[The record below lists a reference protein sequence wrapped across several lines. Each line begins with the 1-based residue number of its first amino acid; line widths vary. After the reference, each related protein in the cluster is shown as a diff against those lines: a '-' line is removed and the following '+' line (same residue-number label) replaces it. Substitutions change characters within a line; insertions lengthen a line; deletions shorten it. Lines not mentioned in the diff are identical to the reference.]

1 MDAAVLSR
9 DCDVQAGFSFRCAP
23 VDDTLLLLRRE
34 PVLLQPL
41 VEGITDG
48 IVSAYDPTSEGTGAS
63 MVSTV
68 SGALGS
74 AQAAT
79 GTPVLATG
87 GWVWVGHWVVH
98 EQLHPQARS
107 EVGISEW
114 FYLWV
119 EEG

>member
-1 MDAAVLSR
+1 MDAAVLSS

-79 GTPVLATG
+79 GSTMLAHAG
-87 GWVWVGHWVVH
+87 GVGCGDWAV
-98 EQLHPQARS
+98 
-107 EVGISEW
+107 
-114 FYLWV
+114 
-119 EEG
+119 